1 VKIILVNLFS
11 GIKSKVV
18 FLKYIHIAWDLST
31 YTTALEQKPIDQLY
45 ALHGL
50 KRENYLLFKFL
61 KTQ

>member
-1 VKIILVNLFS
+1 LFS

-50 KRENYLLFKFL
+50 KRENDLLFKFL